1 MKKFLLPI
9 ALGAFSITA
18 QALLV
23 RDFLHCIEENEFALG
38 ILYFFWFIWIIPGTL
53 VGRLFYKQFK
63 YLTITS
69 LIYIP
74 AWLCAHFFIRSARY
88 ISGIPSYEI
97 FDIPTLVLYSSLTT
111 AGLSFLTGF
120 LFTHCTLWWEQNLT
134 SNSQNIPTPST
145 IVRSIY
151 AYEAFGAVLGGLI
164 TSLCIYFG
172 LSHWIPFCLVS
183 FFLITSSFS
192 LSHYVLFKKVIVVF
206 LLPLFLFLAFTLES
220 WENKTHWENL
230 TKSENLGG
238 KIITQKGEYLYGFDN
253 TQFILLR
260 NLKPALNFPN
270 QEYGL
275 RFLSTFLAQKNDAKN
290 FLLIGE
296 PFIYIL
302 PYLIKIKEIEKI
314 LWIPFDF
321 ELSQKIIPLLQEKSL
336 NTSNKLIF
344 PQTEPRLF
352 LTTTNEKFDIILVYT
367 GDPQTI
373 NSNQYL
379 TDSFFNLLK
388 NCLADR
394 GIVGIRMSG
403 GENFL
408 GGEIATLGASIFFTF
423 HQVFKVTVLKPGE
436 ETWLLGS
443 LTHPLSEHVPT
454 LEQRLTTIAQQL
466 PEIRPNL
473 VRDLYP
479 PDRIIFQKNRY
490 EEIKKVTDSNYLIN
504 SENKYLGFLYSNL
517 FYLWKHGYS
526 GLLEKI
532 IIIKR
537 IILFLF
543 ICFPLSFI
551 LFRWIYKK
559 RSLRKRI
566 QKYTYSIAETCFA
579 IFIIGLVGMGVSLLL
594 FIQFQYTYGSLSTYL
609 GLLSSLFMLGLSISP
624 IFFNLFY
631 VNKKSRLPFFIAFCL
646 SCTCAFF
653 TIIIFQIPSIHFY
666 TYLAIFF
673 LWGFVLGFLLSVFLE
688 ISDKELTTSRLAVYL
703 EGCDHLGAG
712 IGAFVFPLLLL
723 PLWGLQYSAGIVF
736 FYLILVLLF
745 IPLLQK
751 TLFCVSSLWGRTL
764 GYTLVPI
771 LILTFISTEI
781 YYRSTIPLPED
792 VFTQIAQQLAER
804 EEIKP
809 EILTLP
815 DNRKIRFYSF
825 TKKDENQNENTFYIF
840 STASLFKV
848 IGYGGEIDIAV
859 KVSKEGRIE
868 NIRVIQS
875 NETPDYLSRVEDY
888 FFLYKGKNI
897 FQPETIAE
905 IDTVSGATTTADAVK
920 RAVQFAGKEFAKLI
934 QDKSTG
940 YSEIQQLA
948 HANHTQTTYS
958 VYIFIIFILLSIVF
972 RFFHN
977 DVLRIIWLIAVML
990 VLGFW
995 LNIQYGIYSIIQLIS
1010 IDKFRFTLSISCI
1023 LTIGIPLLVLI
1034 NGNIYCGYLC
1044 PFGAMS
1050 ELMSK
1055 FNWINNK
1062 ITPSKQ
1068 MWYTTRQFKYIFA
1081 FIFFL
1086 VYFFLRETNMAS
1098 IDPLLTFFTL
1108 DMSNTVT
1115 IFGIFV
1121 LFGSLLYNRFW
1132 CRVLCPT
1139 GAFLSLI
1146 QSLRIFSFFWQRT
1159 FPNHCDLGISKIEE
1173 IDCIQCNRC
1182 YKHEKK

>member
-9 ALGAFSITA
+9 ALGLFSITA

-23 RDFLHCIEENEFALG
+23 RDFLHCIEENELTLG
-38 ILYFFWFIWIIPGTL
+38 ILYFFWFIWIIPGTI
-53 VGRLFYKQFK
+53 VGRLFYKQSK
-63 YLTITS
+63 HLLITS
-69 LIYIP
+69 LFYIP
-74 AWLCAHFFIRSARY
+74 AWLCGHFLIRSARY
-88 ISGIPSYEI
+88 ISDIPSYEI
-97 FDIPTLVLYSSLTT
+97 FDISTLVLYASLAP
-111 AGLSFLTGF
+111 AGVSFLTGY
-120 LFTHCTLWWEQNLT
+120 LFTHCTLWWEQNVI
-134 SNSQNIPTPST
+134 SNSQNSSTPST
-145 IVRSIY
+145 IVRFIY

-164 TSLCIYFG
+164 TSLSIYLG
-172 LSHWIPFCLVS
+172 LSHWVPFCIAS
-183 FFLITSSFS
+183 WFLFTSSVF
-192 LSHYVLFKKVIVVF
+192 LSNYNSFKKVIIVF
-206 LLPLFLFLAFTLES
+206 LLPLFLFLAFTLET
-220 WENKTHWENL
+220 WKNKLYWENL
-230 TKSENLGG
+230 TKNENFGG
-238 KIITQKGEYLYGFDN
+238 KIITQKGEYLYGFDD
-253 TQFILLR
+253 TQFVLLK
-260 NLKPALNFPN
+260 NLKPTLNFPN

-290 FLLIGE
+290 ILLIGE
-296 PFIYIL
+296 PFIYTL
-302 PYLIKIKEIEKI
+302 PYLIKIKEVESIS
-314 LWIPFDF
+314 WIPFDF
-321 ELSQKIIPLLQEKSL
+321 ELSRKIIPLLHEKSL
-336 NTSNKLIF
+336 ITSNKLTF
-344 PQTEPRLF
+344 PQSEPRLF

-373 NSNQYL
+373 SSNQYL

-388 NCLADR
+388 NCLTER
-394 GIVGIRMSG
+394 GIAGIRMSG

-408 GGEIATLGASIFFTF
+408 GGEMATLGASIFFTF
-423 HQVFKVTVLKPGE
+423 HQVFKVTALKPGE

-466 PEIRPNL
+466 PEIRPYI

-479 PDRIIFQKNRY
+479 ADRIIFQKNRY
-490 EEIKKVTDSNYLIN
+490 EEIKKITNNDYLIN

-526 GLLEKI
+526 GLLERI
-532 IIIKR
+532 TIIKR

-543 ICFPLSFI
+543 ISIPLSFI
-551 LFRWIYKK
+551 LSRWIYKK
-559 RSLRKRI
+559 KSFKKGTP
-566 QKYTYSIAETCFA
+566 KYPYSTVEICFA
-579 IFIIGLVGMGVSLLL
+579 IFTIGLVGMGVSLLL

-624 IFFNLFY
+624 ILFNLFY
-631 VNKKSRLPFFIAFCL
+631 ANKRNRLPFLTTLCL
-646 SCTCAFF
+646 SCICVSY
-653 TIIIFQIPSIHFY
+653 TIIIFQTPFIHFY
-666 TYLAIFF
+666 TYLAVFF
-673 LWGFVLGFLLSVFLE
+673 LWGFSLGFLLSVFIE
-688 ISDKELTTSRLAVYL
+688 TSDKELTTSRLAVYL
-703 EGCDHLGAG
+703 EGCDHFGAG

-723 PLWGLQYSAGIVF
+723 PLWGLQYSTGIVF

-751 TLFCVSSLWGRTL
+751 TLFCSSSLWGRPL

-792 VFTQIAQQLAER
+792 VFTQIAQELAEE

-809 EILTLP
+809 EKLTLP
-815 DNRKIRFYSF
+815 DNRQIRFYSF
-825 TKKDENQNENTFYIF
+825 TKKDENYNENTFYIF

-859 KVSKEGRIE
+859 MVSKEGKIE
-868 NIRVIQS
+868 DIRVIQS

-897 FQPETIAE
+897 FQPETISE
-905 IDTVSGATTTADAVK
+905 IDTISGATTTADAIK
-920 RAVQFAGKEFAKLI
+920 RAVQFAGKKFAQLI
-934 QDKSTG
+934 QDKNTG
-940 YSEIQQLA
+940 YSEIQFA
-948 HANHTQTTYS
+948 HANHTQTAYS
-958 VYIFIIFILLSIVF
+958 VYIFLLFILLSIVF

-977 DVLRIIWLIAVML
+977 DALRTIWLIAVML

-1010 IDKFRFTLSISCI
+1010 IDKLQITLSISSI
-1023 LTIGIPLLVLI
+1023 LTVGIPLLVLI

-1050 ELMSK
+1050 ELISK
-1055 FNWINNK
+1055 FNWINKK

-1068 MWYTTRQFKYIFA
+1068 VWYTTRQIKYIFA

-1086 VYFFLRETNMAS
+1086 TYFFMREIKIIS

-1108 DMSNTVT
+1108 DMSNIATV
-1115 IFGIFV
+1115 FGIFV
-1121 LFGSLLYNRFW
+1121 LLASLLYNRFW

-1146 QSLRIFSFFWQRT
+1146 QSLRILSFFWQRT
-1159 FPNHCDLGISKIEE
+1159 LPVHCDLGISRMEE